1 MKNKIVLFLI
11 LLTVVLSGCSK
22 KIDIKDFEQPLDK
35 DTSVEDLKEVN
46 EIKEN
51 GYKMGDYVYI
61 LGGLK
66 YNDEIAKSSIAQ
78 LPQLE
83 KMFKE
88 VESRIDVRKK
98 INVIPYSIFYY
109 EDIEAYKI
117 NVLLFNTSKE
127 AIKKGSY
134 DSYPIMDAEITKLD
148 GGITKFEEHT
158 DSIRPMEFMSLAL
171 NFPLK
176 KEDYALLKE
185 VKPENIEFVVQDLII
200 NGESVSNEN

>member
-11 LLTVVLSGCSK
+11 LLTMVLSGCSK

-35 DTSVEDLKEVN
+35 DTSVEDLKQLN
-46 EIKEN
+46 EIKKN
-51 GYKMGDYVYI
+51 GYNMGDYVYI

-83 KMFKE
+83 KIFKE

-127 AIKKGSY
+127 DIKEGSY
-134 DSYPIMDAEITKLD
+134 NAYPIMDAEITKLV

-158 DSIRPMEFMSLAL
+158 DIIRPMEFMSLAL

-176 KEDYALLKE
+176 KEEYALLKE
-185 VKPENIEFVVQDLII
+185 VKPENVNIIVQDLII

>member
-98 INVIPYSIFYY
+98 
-109 EDIEAYKI
+109 
-117 NVLLFNTSKE
+117 
-127 AIKKGSY
+127 
-134 DSYPIMDAEITKLD
+134 
-148 GGITKFEEHT
+148 
-158 DSIRPMEFMSLAL
+158 
-171 NFPLK
+171 
-176 KEDYALLKE
+176 
-185 VKPENIEFVVQDLII
+185 
-200 NGESVSNEN
+200 